1 MFITTLHGITERSVR
16 LEDIESFA
24 STERYMQD
32 CEIVM
37 YLRNRTELDDS
48 ITISYMLVHDEKGD
62 LFYEKVEDLQH
73 LMKLI
78 EKEEDYLARK
88 ELFLIEGDHNDY

>member
-24 STERYMQD
+24 SAERYMQD

-37 YLRNRTELDDS
+37 YLKNREEIDDA
-48 ITISYMLVHDEKGD
+48 IRISYILVHDENGK
-62 LFYEKVEDLQH
+62 LVYEKVENLQH

-78 EKEEDYLARK
+78 EKEEDYYARK
-88 ELFLIEGDHNDY
+88 ELF

>member
-1 MFITTLHGITERSVR
+1 MFITTLLGITERSVR
-16 LEDIESFA
+16 LEDVESFA

-48 ITISYMLVHDEKGD
+48 ITISYMLVHDENGE
-62 LFYEKVEDLQH
+62 LAYEKVEDLQH
-73 LMKLI
+73 LIKLI

-88 ELFLIEGDHNDY
+88 ELF

>member
-1 MFITTLHGITERSVR
+1 MFITTLHGITECSVR
-16 LEDIESFA
+16 LEDVESFS
-24 STERYMQD
+24 STERYMQE

-48 ITISYMLVHDEKGD
+48 ITISYMLVHNEKGD
-62 LFYEKVEDLQH
+62 LFYEKVEGLQH

-88 ELFLIEGDHNDY
+88 ELF

>member
-24 STERYMQD
+24 STERYIRD

-48 ITISYMLVHDEKGD
+48 ITISYILVHDENGE
-62 LFYEKVEDLQH
+62 LAY
-73 LMKLI
+73 MKKSKI
-78 EKEEDYLARK
+78 
-88 ELFLIEGDHNDY
+88 FSI

>member
-16 LEDIESFA
+16 LDDVESFS

-37 YLRNRTELDDS
+37 YLRNRSELDDS
-48 ITISYMLVHDEKGD
+48 ITISYMLVHNEKGD

-88 ELFLIEGDHNDY
+88 ELF

>member
-16 LEDIESFA
+16 LEDVELFVSV
-24 STERYMQD
+24 ERYMQD

-37 YLRNRTELDDS
+37 YLKNREEIDDA
-48 ITISYMLVHDEKGD
+48 IRISYILVHNENGE
-62 LFYEKVEDLQH
+62 LFYEKVEGLQH

-88 ELFLIEGDHNDY
+88 ELF

>member
-16 LEDIESFA
+16 LEDVELFVSV
-24 STERYMQD
+24 ERNMQD

-37 YLRNRTELDDS
+37 YLKNREEIDDA
-48 ITISYMLVHDEKGD
+48 IRISYILVHNENGE
-62 LFYEKVEDLQH
+62 LFYEKVEGLQH

-88 ELFLIEGDHNDY
+88 ELF

>member
-16 LEDIESFA
+16 LEDVESFS
-24 STERYMQD
+24 STERYMQE

-37 YLRNRTELDDS
+37 YLRNRAELDDS
-48 ITISYMLVHDEKGD
+48 ITISYMLVHNENGE
-62 LFYEKVEDLQH
+62 LAYEKVENLQH

-88 ELFLIEGDHNDY
+88 ELF

>member
-16 LEDIESFA
+16 LENVESFE
-24 STERYMQD
+24 STVRYD
-32 CEIVM
+32 SDFEIVM
-37 YLRNRTELDDS
+37 HLRNREELDDA
-48 ITISYMLVHDEKGD
+48 IRISYMLVHDEKGE
-62 LFYEKVEDLQH
+62 LAYEKVKDLQH

-88 ELFLIEGDHNDY
+88 ELF

>member
-1 MFITTLHGITERSVR
+1 MFITTMHGITERSVR

-37 YLRNRTELDDS
+37 YLKNREEIDDA
-48 ITISYMLVHDEKGD
+48 IRISYILVHDENGE
-62 LFYEKVEDLQH
+62 LVYEKVEGLQH

-78 EKEEDYLARK
+78 EKEEDYYARK
-88 ELFLIEGDHNDY
+88 ELF

>member
-16 LEDIESFA
+16 LEDVESFS
-24 STERYMQD
+24 STERYMQE

-37 YLRNRTELDDS
+37 YLKNRTELDDS
-48 ITISYMLVHDEKGD
+48 ITISYMLVHNEKGD
-62 LFYEKVEDLQH
+62 LFYEKVEGLQH

-88 ELFLIEGDHNDY
+88 ELF

>member
-16 LEDIESFA
+16 LDDVESFS

-37 YLRNRTELDDS
+37 YLRNRSELDDS
-48 ITISYMLVHDEKGD
+48 ITISYMLVHNEKGD
-62 LFYEKVEDLQH
+62 LFYEKVEGLQH

-88 ELFLIEGDHNDY
+88 ELF

>member
-24 STERYMQD
+24 SAERYMQD
-32 CEIVM
+32 CEIAM
-37 YLRNRTELDDS
+37 YLRNRAELDDS
-48 ITISYMLVHDEKGD
+48 ITISCMLVHNEKGD
-62 LFYEKVEDLQH
+62 LFYEKVENLQH

-78 EKEEDYLARK
+78 EKEEDYYARK
-88 ELFLIEGDHNDY
+88 ELF

>member
-1 MFITTLHGITERSVR
+1 MFITTLHGITEHSVR
-16 LEDIESFA
+16 LEDVELFVSV
-24 STERYMQD
+24 ERYMQD

-48 ITISYMLVHDEKGD
+48 ITISYMLVHNENGE
-62 LFYEKVEDLQH
+62 LFYEKVENLQH

-78 EKEEDYLARK
+78 EKEDYLARK
-88 ELFLIEGDHNDY
+88 ELF

>member
-16 LEDIESFA
+16 LDDVESFA

-48 ITISYMLVHDEKGD
+48 ITISYMLVHNEKGE
-62 LFYEKVEDLQH
+62 LVYEKVENLQH
-73 LMKLI
+73 LTKLI

-88 ELFLIEGDHNDY
+88 ELF

>member
-1 MFITTLHGITERSVR
+1 MFITTMHGITERSVR
-16 LEDIESFA
+16 LDDVESFV
-24 STERYMQD
+24 SVERYMQD

-37 YLRNRTELDDS
+37 YLKNREEIDDA
-48 ITISYMLVHDEKGD
+48 IRISYILVHNENGE
-62 LFYEKVEDLQH
+62 LVYEKVEGLQH

-88 ELFLIEGDHNDY
+88 ELF

>member
-1 MFITTLHGITERSVR
+1 MFITTLNGLTERSVR
-16 LEDIESFA
+16 LDDVESLE
-24 STERYMQD
+24 STVRYDSD

-37 YLRNRTELDDS
+37 HLRTREELDDA
-48 ITISYMLVHDEKGD
+48 IRISYMLVHDEKD
-62 LFYEKVEDLQH
+62 ELAYEKVKGLQH

-88 ELFLIEGDHNDY
+88 ELF

>member
-1 MFITTLHGITERSVR
+1 MLITTLHGITEHSVR
-16 LEDIESFA
+16 LEDIDSFA

-37 YLRNRTELDDS
+37 YLRNQAELDDS
-48 ITISYMLVHDEKGD
+48 ITISYMLVHDENGE
-62 LFYEKVEDLQH
+62 LVYEKVEDLKH
-73 LMKLI
+73 LMRLI

-88 ELFLIEGDHNDY
+88 ELF